1 MTKKKRDLSKY
12 NRVCRSLE
20 DLEKQFAAD
29 VEKFGSKFASL
40 AEEHFDIRNPWDQ
53 TVMCTIL
60 VNMLAYTAVN
70 AESMGDNIEEWIKNI
85 FPDYL
90 EMYRKQARSK
100 G

>member
-12 NRVCRSLE
+12 VRVCRSLE

-29 VEKFGSKFASL
+29 VEKFGSKFVSL
-40 AEEHFDIRNPWDQ
+40 AVEHFDIRNPWDQ

-60 VNMLAYTAVN
+60 VNMLACAAVN
-70 AESMGDNIEEWIKNI
+70 AEATGDNIEEWIKSI

-90 EMYRKQARSK
+90 EMYRKQVRSK
-100 G
+100 R